1 MIKKYLNFLIVYLL
15 LLLLAYSL
23 FYNNDEKNENF
34 EFGPLSELFT
44 DEYFE
49 IGSLFFD
56 KDGEYKNCESWN
68 GDKWCTVK
76 YFEVGKL
83 MYVKIYL
90 NDILV
95 EEHMDPSSI
104 DSNPIYNEYG
114 MQHML
119 YYDDDGNL
127 QKELRTFGDTMFY
140 EKMVYNSTEADSEV
154 SYDSYSGYEET
165 YTYHE
170 RSDVKIL
177 QKKYDKA
184 GKLIYDES
192 GFNWDEKG
200 DLLEISNYASI
211 DNDLIIQEF
220 LNEMAQIKKEKLVL
234 TEKNIKNVSFSTMTD
249 SRDGNSYKTITIG
262 DQTWMAENLA
272 HKPEGGVFS
281 TLMDINSKRNY
292 LYSWNTA
299 IKVCPT
305 GWHLPNNKDWN
316 QFSEMLGGIEVAGV
330 KIKSKTGW
338 KDNGN
343 GTNDIGFNAYPV
355 VGNII
360 SWWSSTQNYKGEYS
374 FDVWK
379 SAYTYKLFTNSDAL
393 YFNSN
398 EKENKNSVR
407 CIKD

>member
-44 DEYFE
+44 DEYFD

-68 GDKWCTVK
+68 GDKLCTVK
-76 YFEVGKL
+76 HFEVGKL
-83 MYVKIYL
+83 IYVKIYL
-90 NDILV
+90 NDILI
-95 EEHMDPSSI
+95 EEHMDPTSS
-104 DSNPIYNEYG
+104 DSNPIYSEYG

-119 YYDDDGNL
+119 FYDDDGNL
-127 QKELRTFGDTMFY
+127 QKELRTFGDTIFY
-140 EKMVYNSTEADSEV
+140 EKMVYNSTETDNEV
-154 SYDSYSGYEET
+154 PYDSYSGYEET

-177 QKKYDKA
+177 QKKYDKV

-211 DNDLIIQEF
+211 DNDSIIQEF
-220 LNEMAQIKKEKLVL
+220 LNEMTQIKKEKLVL

-272 HKPEGGVFS
+272 HKPAAGAFN
-281 TLMDINSKRNY
+281 TLMDINSNRNY

-316 QFSEMLGGIEVAGV
+316 HFSEMLGGTEVAGV
-330 KIKSKTGW
+330 KMKSKTGW

-343 GTNDIGFNAYPV
+343 GTNEIGFDAYPV
-355 VGNII
+355 VGYII

-374 FDVWK
+374 GDVWK
-379 SAYTYKLFTNSDAL
+379 SAHTYKLFTSSDAL
-393 YFNSN
+393 YLYSN